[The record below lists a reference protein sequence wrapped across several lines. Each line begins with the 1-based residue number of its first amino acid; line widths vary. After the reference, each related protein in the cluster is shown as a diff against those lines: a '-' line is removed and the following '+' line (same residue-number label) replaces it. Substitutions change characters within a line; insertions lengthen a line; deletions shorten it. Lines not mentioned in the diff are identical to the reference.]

1 VIKTRF
7 APSPTGYLHI
17 GGARTALFSW
27 LYARHHGGSFVLRIE
42 DTDRERSTPEAVAAI
57 MDGMNWL
64 QLDWD
69 EGPHFQSQRDA
80 IYQQQIDSMLADGL
94 AYHCHCSKQRLE
106 SLRETAMREKRKPRY
121 DGHCRDLGLPAA
133 TGSVVRFKNPQS
145 GSTGF
150 HDLTRGPIEV
160 DNEELDDFIIRRADG
175 APTYN
180 FCVVIDDIDMQI
192 SHVIRGDDH
201 INNTPRQINLYRAL
215 GKEPPRFG
223 HVPMIL
229 GEDGAPLSK
238 RHGAVSV
245 IEFRNQG
252 YLREAV
258 LNQLVRLGWSH
269 GDRELFAVEDMVR
282 LFDLQDVN
290 RKASVFDMQRLNW
303 LNEHY
308 LRNLPLATISEQL
321 QWHWQQAGIDL
332 ADGPPEHDVIEV
344 QRERVSTLSDL
355 VAQSHAYYSDFDNY
369 HPDHAKKHLR
379 LVAVPVLEALLA
391 LLQALPDWHEQALHD
406 VIEQVMAQMELG
418 MGKVA
423 QPLRVALVGSS
434 ISPSIDKTLLLVGRE
449 RSLQRIRA
457 AIDWIKTHRA
467 VT

>member
-1 VIKTRF
+1 MIKTRF

-27 LYARHHGGSFVLRIE
+27 LYARHHGGQFVLRIE

-57 MDGMNWL
+57 LEGMRWL

-69 EGPHFQSQRDA
+69 EGPYFQSERDA
-80 IYQQQIDSMLADGL
+80 IYQDRIDRMLADGQ
-94 AYHCHCSKQRLE
+94 AYHCHCSRQRLE
-106 SLRETAMREKRKPRY
+106 TLRATAMLEKRKPRY
-121 DGHCRDLGLPAA
+121 DGHCRDLGLAA
-133 TGSVVRFKNPQS
+133 APGSVVRFKNPQF
-145 GSTGF
+145 GSTGY

-160 DNEELDDFIIRRADG
+160 NNEELDDFIIRRADG

-192 SHVIRGDDH
+192 THVIRGDDH

-215 GKEPPRFG
+215 GLEPPLFG

-269 GDRELFAVEDMVR
+269 GDRELFTVADMIE
-282 LFDLQDVN
+282 LFDLDAVN

-308 LRNLPLATISEQL
+308 LRNLPLAVISEQL

-332 ADGPPEHDVIEV
+332 ASGPPEHDVIEV
-344 QRERVSTLSDL
+344 QRERVSTLNDL
-355 VAQSHAYYSDFDNY
+355 VAQSQAYYQDFDNY
-369 HPDHAKKHLR
+369 HPEHAKKHLR
-379 LVAVPVLEALLA
+379 QVAGPVLEALLG
-391 LLQALPDWHEQALHD
+391 LLEQLPDWQEQALHG
-406 VIEQVMAQMELG
+406 VIEQVMAQMQLG

-434 ISPSIDKTLLLVGRE
+434 VSPSIDKTLLLVGRE
-449 RSLQRIRA
+449 RSLQRIRT
-457 AIDWIKTHRA
+457 AIEWIKTHR
-467 VT
+467 VEN

>member
-27 LYARHHGGSFVLRIE
+27 LYARHHQGKFVLRIE
-42 DTDRERSTPEAVAAI
+42 DTDRERSTPEAVEAI
-57 MDGMNWL
+57 LDGMRWL

-69 EGPHFQSQRDA
+69 EGPVFQSERNDHYQHNIDA
-80 IYQQQIDSMLADGL
+80 LLAQDQ

-106 SLRETAMREKRKPRY
+106 ELRETAMREKRKPRY
-121 DGHCRDLGLPAA
+121 DGHCRELGLSAA
-133 TGSVVRFKNPQS
+133 IGSVVRFKNPQS
-145 GSTGF
+145 GSSGF
-150 HDLTRGPIEV
+150 NDLTRGPIEV
-160 DNEELDDFIIRRADG
+160 DNDELDDFIIRRADG

-192 SHVIRGDDH
+192 THVIRGDDH
-201 INNTPRQINLYRAL
+201 INNTPRQINLYHAL
-215 GKEPPRFG
+215 GQPPPQFG

-229 GEDGAPLSK
+229 GEDGSPLSK

-269 GDRELFAVEDMVR
+269 GDRELFAVADMVQ
-282 LFDLQDVN
+282 LFDLGDVN

-332 ADGPPEHDVIEV
+332 ADGPAEADVISV
-344 QRERVSTLSDL
+344 QRERVSTLTDL
-355 VAQSHAYYSDFDNY
+355 VAQSHAYYQDFDNY

-379 LVAVPVLEALLA
+379 LVAVPVLEALLG
-391 LLQALPDWHEQALHD
+391 LLEQLPDWQEQALHD
-406 VIEQVMAQMELG
+406 VVEQVMSQMQLG

-449 RSLQRIRA
+449 RSLQRIRRG
-457 AIDWIKTHRA
+457 IDWIKTHRA
-467 VT
+467 VA